1 MYKLEEIN
9 MTKAGKWARI
19 KYQPCLPLGDN
30 NSKITGC
37 EAHIELSRKTAGE
50 GIVL

>member
-1 MYKLEEIN
+1 